1 MTTDDS
7 EFRDDVRRLHD
18 HLAAS
23 QERPVERTAS
33 RWIGEAEA
41 VAADLV
47 GGGVERD
54 VLRKRLTHVEELL
67 GHVDGTDDSA
77 ADDHVAEAK
86 RIAADLLDRLD
97 AE

>member
-1 MTTDDS
+1 MRTDDN
-7 EFRDDVRRLHD
+7 EFQKTVRRLHD

-47 GGGVERD
+47 GGSVERD
-54 VLRKRLTHVEELL
+54 VLRERLSHVEELL
-67 GHVDGTDDSA
+67 GHVDDTDDSA
-77 ADDHVAEAK
+77 ANDHVAEAE
-86 RIAADLLDRLD
+86 RITASLLDRLD

>member
-1 MTTDDS
+1 MTDDATLR
-7 EFRDDVRRLHD
+7 EDVRRLHE
-18 HLAAS
+18 HLAAV

-47 GGGVERD
+47 DADVDRE
-54 VLRKRLTHVEELL
+54 VLRTRLSHVEELL
-67 GHVDGTDDSA
+67 DNVDDAGDATA
-77 ADDHVAEAK
+77 ADHVEEAE
-86 RIAADLLDRLD
+86 RIAADLLDRLG